1 MTDGNWHEVA
11 AQSAVAED
19 EPIRVYVDKDEIAI
33 FNVGGEIFATGNICT
48 HAMASMHD
56 GIQEGEII
64 ECPLHDGK
72 FNVKTGAALC
82 PPVSEPLP
90 TYEVKIED
98 GKIFVKV

>member
-1 MTDGNWHEVA
+1 MSDSTWHEVA
-11 AQSAVAED
+11 EQSAVAAD

-33 FNVGGEIFATGNICT
+33 FNVGGEFFATGNICT

-72 FNVKTGAALC
+72 FNIKTGEALC

-90 TYEVKIED
+90 TYEVKVEN